1 MMSPGKAGLVF
12 LLAFCALFAAGE
24 EADLSF
30 FPFVKT
36 VRMPSVAVQGGMGGV
51 IELDTEV
58 LGQVRN
64 PLRECRVFTDA
75 GDPVKFAVRR
85 REGEVRRTRLVP
97 VEAEL
102 VMTSSNSGIIRM
114 AESLPGGAYCL
125 EILPENPYF
134 AKFLCINAKLPS
146 GKVRKV
152 LEKASV
158 FAFAPPYPVTRNM
171 VEFYIPTDAEL
182 QVSWQKGAEIPQKI
196 LRPDDTIPESWGG
209 DELVNVRIRL
219 FRKETETQ
227 HAPLLRRYDL
237 KCQTDHT
244 ETSTIYSMESARVPV
259 TGFRMQTK
267 TPFLFRQAKIYG
279 GSSPLD
285 LKLIAEGTFAR
296 IAPADQLFVPVPESR
311 FRYYEVHVDNRDK
324 SPLDDVEWSV
334 ESPRME
340 LVTEPPA
347 GNLLKLAYGRQTV
360 AGAFPRRLPE
370 KQVPCLVGQGR
381 RNPVFVPPSGKSVP
395 LFWYWLDGAVV
406 LAAGGIAACCIILT
420 RRRKKGGAA

>member
-1 MMSPGKAGLVF
+1 MMRFRKAGIAV
-12 LLAFCALFAAGE
+12 LLTFCALLAAGG
-24 EADLSF
+24 EADLSY

-36 VRMPSVAVQGGMGGV
+36 VRMPSAAVQGGMGGV

-75 GDPVKFAVRR
+75 GEPVKFAVRR
-85 REGEVRRTRLVP
+85 REGQVRRTRLVP
-97 VEAEL
+97 VEAQL
-102 VMTSSNSGIIRM
+102 AMTGSDTGVIRT

-134 AKFLCINAKLPS
+134 AKFLSINAKLPS
-146 GKVRKV
+146 GKVLKV

-182 QVSWQKGAEIPQKI
+182 QVSWQNGAEIPQKI
-196 LRPDDTIPESWGG
+196 LRPDDTIPEAWGG

-219 FRKETETQ
+219 FRKETEKL
-227 HAPLLRRYDL
+227 HAPLVRRYDL
-237 KCQTDHT
+237 VCQTDHT
-244 ETSTIYSMESARVPV
+244 ETSTIYSMEFFKVPV

-285 LKLIAEGTFAR
+285 LKLVAEGTFAR

-324 SPLDDVEWSV
+324 SPLDDVAWSV

-340 LVTEPPA
+340 LVMESPA
-347 GNLLKLAYGRQTV
+347 GNLLKLAYGRQTFS
-360 AGAFPRRLPE
+360 ASFPRRLPE
-370 KQVPCLVGQGR
+370 NWVLCQVGKGR
-381 RNPVFVPPSGKSVP
+381 RNPVFVPPSGKKVSWQ
-395 LFWYWLDGAVV
+395 WYWLAGAGVF
-406 LAAGGIAACCIILT
+406 LAGGITSGAVFFLRRCKKRSAA
-420 RRRKKGGAA
+420 